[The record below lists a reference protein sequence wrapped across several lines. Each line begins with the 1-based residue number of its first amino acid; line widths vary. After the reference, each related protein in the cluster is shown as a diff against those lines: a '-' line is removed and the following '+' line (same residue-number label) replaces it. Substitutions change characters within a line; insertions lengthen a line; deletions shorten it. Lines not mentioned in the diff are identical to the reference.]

1 MTSVV
6 NARRHV
12 RRAAGDCE
20 SVIVLLQVAK
30 AIVQRALPF
39 HRIAL
44 RGRAME
50 DDNDARRLGSLE
62 KAVNDSAG
70 KAAVLCTS
78 FVTLGTYLLIATG
91 SVKHRDLFL
100 DAPIKL
106 PELGVALPVT
116 GYFLVA
122 PVLSDFSLLRSAA
135 ARRPEP
141 KGFGLQSGSEPIR
154 QTGG

>member
-91 SVKHRDLFL
+91 SVKHRDPFL

-106 PELGVALPVT
+106 LVLGVALPVT